1 MADNRNEVNL
11 ENSEKKKPISKI
23 KTKNIILIACGIVAV
38 LIVAL
43 FRMSANQKK
52 MMEQEKVVEKP
63 QENNEVESA
72 NLGFDVVDYSKTV
85 KEEDDNESEE

>member
-23 KTKNIILIACGIVAV
+23 KTKNIILIACGIAAV
-38 LIVAL
+38 LMVAL

-63 QENNEVESA
+63 Q
-72 NLGFDVVDYSKTV
+72 
-85 KEEDDNESEE
+85 